1 MLQGAS
7 IRPGTRVQEAPM
19 LEAAVQRLEDLVE
32 QETAALRGR
41 RVIDLKDFNDRKNQ
55 ALLELMRALR
65 HLQPGPS
72 NGALQAQLGGLK
84 AKLEVNRAVLKMHLD
99 AVREVST
106 TLSDAIRDADSDGT
120 YTQAIRISGMRS

>member
-1 MLQGAS
+1 MLQTMSSRAGLRA
-7 IRPGTRVQEAPM
+7 QETPM
-19 LEAAVQRLEDLVE
+19 LEAALQRLEDIVE

-55 ALLELMRALR
+55 ALLELTRAMR

-72 NGALQAQLGGLK
+72 NEALLSQIGGLK
-84 AKLEVNRAVLKMHLD
+84 TKLEANRVVLKMHLD

-120 YTQAIRISGMRS
+120 YTQAIRSGGMRS

>member
-1 MLQGAS
+1 MLQTTS
-7 IRPGTRVQEAPM
+7 IRPGARMQEAPM

-55 ALLELMRALR
+55 ALLELTRALR
-65 HLQPGPS
+65 HLQSGPA
-72 NGALQAQLGGLK
+72 NAALVAQLGGLK